1 MSEWFNV
8 NVDIRQGCVISPWL
22 FNVYMDDIIKDVNAR
37 VQGRGLKLKDQ
48 GGNDWRV
55 TQILYANET
64 VLLGD
69 IKENLH

>member
-37 VQGRGLKLKDQ
+37 VQERGLRLEDQ